1 MKRYVLL
8 VLLAAPVALS
18 AQVLNKP
25 KVAVRNWATGLNEP
39 VKVTNCG
46 DSRMF
51 VVEKDGIIRIIS
63 DSMVVDD
70 RPFLDISGPVQ
81 SGGNEQGLLSL
92 AFEPNYLQNGYFY
105 VYYIVG
111 SGSGTAGS
119 RGSACP
125 AILIRPTWPANRCCG
140 NGRSLTPIT
149 TVGTCTSMPRDTCT

>member
-46 DSRMF
+46 DNRMF

-70 RPFLDISGPVQ
+70 RPFLDISGPVN

-92 AFEPNYLQNGYFY
+92 VFEPNYLQNGYFY
-105 VYYIVG
+105 VYYIAG
-111 SGSGTAGS
+111 SGNGNS
-119 RGSACP
+119 RISRFNVSSDPDSADVASEQVLWEWPQP
-125 AILIRPTWPANRCCG
+125 A
-140 NGRSLTPIT
+140 
-149 TVGTCTSMPRDTCT
+149 M